1 MDIRQKRL
9 SNKLNTLFI
18 NSPGSTSASV
28 QIWFRAGSAL
38 EKKSDRGIAHFL
50 EHMFFKGT
58 KKRPGALIAREVE
71 SFGGEINAFT
81 SFDYTCYYINA
92 PVTKIK
98 NSVEILLDMVSNPR
112 FAKEDIIPERDVVFE
127 EYRRSIDN
135 PSQFNFFQMQKNSF
149 TKGYGHPILGTEKN
163 IKSFNRSQLIQFR
176 KNFYNNGNAL
186 FVVSGDLKN
195 EKSIIKTIEKFKLP
209 DGPASKFGKFQLKK
223 NSTIN
228 IHKKEVNQAS
238 IVLSFESAKYLT
250 HESATE
256 DLAINCLAFGD
267 ISPLYREL
275 ITDTSIATSTS
286 GSTMFFSDGGIHIIK
301 LMFPLENLENLI
313 EKFKQTLTKVMEE
326 GFKKEE
332 VERIRNQ
339 YISSKIYEKE
349 TIESFSFSLGHGF
362 AQNGNI
368 HCEDSFLDEIKNAS
382 IEGINHALRD
392 IFTRNSH
399 INIQVP
405 QATENTDQIL
415 KKIEVLQKDLQK
427 MTSKKKSENKTK
439 TKKSNYD
446 PNVQVYDVT
455 KGVKLVY
462 RHNNMSPTF
471 VFHSYI
477 KGGLSHETEK
487 NNGIY
492 NLLSRL
498 ILNGH
503 KDKEYNQLKLELETK
518 SSYLNGYSGKNAY
531 GITMHG
537 LSEHF
542 ESLSEDY
549 FKCLLSPSIP
559 DQYLVLEK
567 ELINRQLEMQKEDPV
582 KQCFKKLNSLVFNE
596 HPYSL
601 EMTGTTESIQKI
613 SRQDILDIHKERLDN
628 AEIVFTYC
636 GNLTFETVLN
646 ELNQYFEKFDPR
658 KENVKNR
665 NSVRPIKNEHVS
677 IHFEREQ
684 THIFIG
690 KDAYKN
696 GTTEDLYLKMI
707 TSYLSGQSSELF
719 VDVRDRKGLCYAV
732 QPLHH
737 SALEAGYW
745 GIYIGAGKD
754 KVDQAI
760 EAILSIIKNLK
771 MNGLS
776 KSEFNRVKKM
786 IEGSNL
792 LNVQTNDD
800 YANFYSIPVLHGLGL
815 DYQHKSF
822 EKIKKFDHEGFNKF
836 LSKFFKDDWN
846 IIKVGPEN

>member
-58 KKRPGALIAREVE
+58 KKRPGAMIAREVE

-98 NSVEILLDMVSNPR
+98 NSVEILLDMVSNPK
-112 FAKEDIIPERDVVFE
+112 FAKEDIIPERGVVFE

-135 PSQFNFFQMQKNSF
+135 PTQFNFFQMQKNSF
-149 TKGYGHPILGTEKN
+149 TKGYAHPILGTEKN
-163 IKSFNRSQLIQFR
+163 IKSFDRSQLTSFR
-176 KNFYNNGNAL
+176 KNYYNNSNAL

-195 EKSIIKTIEKFKLP
+195 EKSLVKTIEKFKLP
-209 DGPASKFGKFQLKK
+209 DGPASKFNTFSLKK
-223 NSTIN
+223 NPTIN
-228 IHKKEVNQAS
+228 LHKKEVNQAS
-238 IVLSFESAKYLT
+238 IVFSFDSSKYLT
-250 HESATE
+250 HKSATE
-256 DLAINCLAFGD
+256 DLALNCLAYGD

-286 GSTMFFSDGGIHIIK
+286 GSTMFFSDGGFHIIK
-301 LMFPLENLENLI
+301 LMFPLENLDNLI
-313 EKFKQTLTKVMEE
+313 EKFKHTLNKVFKE
-326 GFKKEE
+326 GFNKEE

-339 YISSKIYEKE
+339 YISSKVYEKE

-368 HCEDSFLDEIKNAS
+368 HCEDVFLDEIKNAS
-382 IEGINHALRD
+382 IEGINESLKEV
-392 IFTRNSH
+392 FQRNSH

-405 QATENTDQIL
+405 QNTENTDKII
-415 KKIEVLQKDLQK
+415 KKVEQLQKDL
-427 MTSKKKSENKTK
+427 KKISVIKKEEKKTK
-439 TKKSNYD
+439 TLTSKYD
-446 PNVQVYDVT
+446 PNVKVYDIT

-462 RHNNMSPTF
+462 RQNNMSPTF

-477 KGGLSHETEK
+477 KGGLSHETQE

-492 NLLSRL
+492 NLLSKL

-503 KDKEYNQLKLELETK
+503 KDKEYNQLKMEFETK

-542 ESLSEDY
+542 ESLMDDY
-549 FKCLLSPSIP
+549 FKCLNTPAIP
-559 DQYLVLEK
+559 EQFLILEK

-582 KQCFKKLNSLVFNE
+582 KQCFKTLNKLVFKD

-601 EMTGTTESIQKI
+601 EMTGTSNSIQKI
-613 SRQDILDIHKERLDN
+613 SRQDILDVHQERLDN
-628 AEIVFTYC
+628 AEIVLTYC
-636 GNLTFETVLN
+636 GNQSFDSVLN
-646 ELNQYFEKFDPR
+646 ELKKHVGDFKAR
-658 KENVKNR
+658 KESVKNS
-665 NSVRPIKNEHVS
+665 NPISPINKEHIS
-677 IHFEREQ
+677 IHFDREQ

-690 KDAYKN
+690 KSAFKN
-696 GTTEDLYLKMI
+696 GVTEDLYLKMI
-707 TSYLSGQSSELF
+707 TSYLAGQSSELF
-719 VDVRDRKGLCYAV
+719 VDVRDKKGLCYAV

-760 EAILSIIKNLK
+760 EAILNILNKLK
-771 MNGLS
+771 KNGLS

-836 LSKFFKDDWN
+836 LNKFLKNDWN
-846 IIKVGPEN
+846 IIKVGPEA

>member
-382 IEGINHALRD
+382 IKGINHALRD

-405 QATENTDQIL
+405 QAIENTDQIL

-601 EMTGTTESIQKI
+601 EMTGTTESIQKT

>member
-176 KNFYNNGNAL
+176 KNFYNNANAL

-238 IVLSFESAKYLT
+238 IVLSFDSAKYLT